1 MPHRPRVYLN
11 ERLEVGT
18 CATLPAANCKHLL
31 TVLRMRSGASL
42 DLFNGDG
49 KSYQSTLRVD
59 GKKASATVD
68 SIEPGPPTGEP
79 IALALGV
86 SRGDRMDYALQKCT
100 ELGVSRI
107 VPLITDRSNV
117 KLAQDRLPKK
127 MQHWN
132 NILISASEQSGR
144 CDLPELSVPIPFSA
158 LLEHEPA
165 GFVLDP
171 SSQQTLSGQRGGSAA
186 RCVLVGPESGL
197 SADELKQASNAGWH
211 PASLG
216 PLTLRTETAA
226 VMAVA
231 MLRVH
236 DQLM

>member
-1 MPHRPRVYLN
+1 MAHRPRVYLN

-18 CATLPAANCKHLL
+18 SATLPAANCKHLL
-31 TVLRMRSGASL
+31 TVLRMRSGAPL

-49 KSYQSTLRVD
+49 KTYRSTLRVD
-59 GKKASATVD
+59 GKKASAAVD

-79 IALALGV
+79 IALALGI

-117 KLAQDRLPKK
+117 KLARDRLPKK

-132 NILISASEQSGR
+132 NILVSASEQSGR
-144 CDLPELSVPIPFSA
+144 CELPELSAPTPLSA
-158 LLEHEPA
+158 LLEHESP

-171 SSQQTLSGQRGGSAA
+171 SSQHPLSGQRGGSAA

-197 SADELKQASNAGWH
+197 SAEELNQASNVGWQA
-211 PASLG
+211 ASLG
-216 PLTLRTETAA
+216 PLILRTETAA
-226 VMAVA
+226 VLAVA